1 MAKAIMIQGTCSNAG
16 KSFVTAGLCRAF
28 SNAGYKT
35 APFKSQNMSRNY
47 YKLDDG
53 KIISSAQAVQCMA
66 ARCEI
71 SVNSNPIVLM
81 PNSDVG
87 SNVVVM
93 GESVGNMNAKEYFSY
108 KNKLRPTI
116 QNAFDE
122 LSKNNDIIVI
132 EGGGSPAEINLREG
146 DIVNMGMAKMAK
158 APVILVGDI
167 DRGGVFASIYG
178 TIKLL
183 EKDEQELIKGFVIN
197 KFRGDIDILLPGVK
211 TIEELTGK
219 QCFGVVPYADVY
231 MEAEDSLCENNGT
244 EKPSIEFID
253 KEFDKIARVI
263 ENSVNMK
270 KLYALLN
277 I

>member
-47 YKLDDG
+47 YKLDNG

-66 ARCEI
+66 ARCEK
-71 SVNSNPIVLM
+71 SVLSNPIVLV

-93 GESVGNMNAKEYFSY
+93 GESVGNMNAKEYFVF
-108 KNKLRPTI
+108 KNSLRDTI
-116 QNAFDE
+116 QKAFSD
-122 LSKNNDIIVI
+122 LSEKNDIIVI

-146 DIVNMGMAKMAK
+146 DIVNMGMAKMAN

-178 TIKLL
+178 TINLL
-183 EKDEQELIKGFVIN
+183 EKDEQDLIKGFVIN

-211 TIEELTGK
+211 TIEDLTK
-219 QCFGVVPYADVY
+219 KSCFGVVPYADVY
-231 MEAEDSLCENNGT
+231 MEAEDSLCENNDS
-244 EKPSIEFID
+244 EKPSAEFID
-253 KEFDKIARVI
+253 AEFDKIARVI
-263 ENSVNMK
+263 ENSLNMK
-270 KLYALLN
+270 KIYAMLN